1 METKFLYD
9 VRPEQYATVIRE
21 LIRHE
26 NDVTNHRTMWL
37 LVVQGLFVNAYVGV
51 RQETLAAT
59 GLEVAGILVTLS
71 AFVMLYKSYH
81 ARGYLHFL
89 GIQAKRGELS
99 EQNLGLDGWP
109 KRRIRDW
116 RRSTWKCPWLE
127 RAGDLLEPYLSL
139 PTFIV
144 SGWMFFLLRRW
155 VPIHPA
161 FVALLA
167 IIAAILILSLFCIA
181 WVRAQRADEN
191 ESIPEPMPI
200 LARFRV
206 GE

>member
-1 METKFLYD
+1 MEPKSLYD
-9 VRPEQYATVIRE
+9 VRPEQYATVLRE

-37 LVVQGLFVNAYVGV
+37 LVVQGLLVNAYVGV
-51 RQETLAAT
+51 RQELMAGT

-71 AFVMLYKSYH
+71 AFVMLYKSYQ

-89 GIQAKRGELS
+89 GMQAKRGELH

-109 KRRIRDW
+109 KRRIKDW
-116 RRSTWKCPWLE
+116 RRSAWRCPWLE
-127 RAGDLLEPYLSL
+127 RAGDLLEPYLFL

-144 SGWMFFLLRRW
+144 SAWIFFLLRRW
-155 VPIHPA
+155 VPIHAA
-161 FVALLA
+161 FVAVLA
-167 IIAAILILSLFCIA
+167 VLVAISILSLFCIA
-181 WVRAQRADEN
+181 WVWAQRSEEK
-191 ESIPEPMPI
+191 ESVPEPMPI
-200 LARFRV
+200 LARFRA